1 MSFHIKSINYNDNN
15 AGIQIK
21 RQHLKLSV
29 MIFTPKNFVIFQI
42 FAIPHGGAESTHFL
56 ITNIRPKLII
66 LTTYIVCA
74 EQLGTK

>member
-42 FAIPHGGAESTHFL
+42 FAIPHGGAESAHFS
-56 ITNIRPKLII
+56 ISNTRPKMIT
-66 LTTYIVCA
+66 LTTQTVCG
-74 EQLGTK
+74 E